1 MDRRVQKNLASI
13 QAIREILLSIIQT
26 PSQFSED
33 EDLQKSLKSQ
43 GGIAKLEYE
52 VTIDQKD
59 IHKASMSLNTLKRYA
74 DDIFDQGFEGL
85 DQLRI
90 KALEAIQTHIDRERR
105 PDSRSRIGLQL
116 KVRELEDELEKH
128 RSTNFL
134 LLQAITSAMSSIK
147 GVRDASDAE
156 LREKRAKEGLNR
168 IRAIASL
175 NPHPFDQVP
184 DTVVSLKD
192 FKNEN

>member
-13 QAIREILLSIIQT
+13 QAIREILLAIIQT

-59 IHKASMSLNTLKRYA
+59 VHKASMSLNTLKRYA